1 MKRISLII
9 ITLIYV
15 VMSSGITLTYHYCM
29 GRLADVKVMAL
40 ADRCMSCQK
49 KSYAS
54 YGGDKQT
61 SPCCSDKSQLIKIK
75 SDQNIDTHVVDL
87 SPLSI
92 ELLPII
98 LNEFRFLQVES
109 ALTHVEALDDP
120 PNCIHTPLF
129 IHHCIFL
136 I

>member
-1 MKRISLII
+1 MKKISLII

-15 VMSSGITLTYHYCM
+15 LMASGVTVTYHYCM
-29 GRLADVKVMAL
+29 GRLADVKVMGL
-40 ADRCMSCQK
+40 ADNCMSCTK
-49 KSYAS
+49 NRCTSCGSK
-54 YGGDKQT
+54 KQT
-61 SPCCSDKSQLIKIK
+61 FPCCTNKTKFIKIK
-75 SDQNIDTHVVDL
+75 SDQNISTHVVDL

-109 ALTHVEALDDP
+109 VLTHVEALDDP